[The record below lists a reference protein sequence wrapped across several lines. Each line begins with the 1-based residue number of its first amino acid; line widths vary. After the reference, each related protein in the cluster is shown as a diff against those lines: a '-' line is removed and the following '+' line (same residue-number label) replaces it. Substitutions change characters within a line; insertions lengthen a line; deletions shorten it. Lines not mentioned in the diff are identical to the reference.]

1 VLAQDQLEAAIAEM
15 RVRFTAISR
24 QIADQLDA
32 LARTAARSP
41 KATHSA
47 ILSAAADIG
56 AMQKRLCAEANRLPI
71 GPEQRYALMQ
81 TLLQTQH
88 DSLLHLSILVRE
100 QALAARGLIG
110 PAPTTATRAS
120 PNSYMPTSAHDGMT
134 GVQSY
139 GDIGRAL
146 ASIGAPSRPIRG
158 PQPAYSVREGLP
170 EIASTAWPSYG
181 VGAPMEPAAR
191 YSRRPVSP
199 HRRGKGASARPRRR
213 AFALVKGAIS
223 RSLGLTLT
231 AGVGLLIAY
240 ATFPQATPSDN
251 EVKRLELPSSSIG
264 PATPLPAPRNNTSA
278 SRTPP
283 PDAPGG
289 PTSVP
294 DRAVPEP
301 SAMPSASYA
310 PAPSGPREDPDR
322 AVPEPS
328 PRGAPDRGTTV
339 PTAGPS
345 ASRMPAPQIITLDTP
360 LPGALPA
367 APADTITIAAVN
379 PSAPAPSAGI
389 PHPQM
394 ALAPMRAPGPPTE
407 NTVPEQFVPVLFTHK
422 DQVTAARTFAD
433 LQREYPTV
441 LRRRHS
447 EVQSVD
453 VNSNGTWHRLV
464 VLPAGSRQQATHVCE
479 QLMAAGYDR
488 CWVKVY

>member
-1 VLAQDQLEAAIAEM
+1 MLAQDQLEAAIAEM

-41 KATHSA
+41 QATHSA

-56 AMQKRLCAEANRLPI
+56 TMQKRLCAEANRLPI

-88 DSLLHLSILVRE
+88 DSLLHLGVLVRE

-110 PAPTTATRAS
+110 PAPNTATRAA

-134 GVQSY
+134 GLQSY

-146 ASIGAPSRPIRG
+146 ASIGAPSQPIRG
-158 PQPAYSVREGLP
+158 TQRGGLP
-170 EIASTAWPSYG
+170 EIASTAWPSHG
-181 VGAPMEPAAR
+181 VGAPRPMEPAAR

-264 PATPLPAPRNNTSA
+264 PATPLPAPRNNTSV
-278 SRTPP
+278 SRTQP
-283 PDAPGG
+283 PDAPG

-310 PAPSGPREDPDR
+310 PAPSGPREVSDR

-345 ASRMPAPQIITLDTP
+345 ASPMPVPRIINPDTP
-360 LPGALPA
+360 LPGTLPE

-389 PHPQM
+389 PHVQM
-394 ALAPMRAPGPPTE
+394 APAPMRAPGPPTE
-407 NTVPEQFVPVLFTHK
+407 NAVPEQFVPVLFTHK
-422 DQVTAARTFAD
+422 DQATAARTFAD

>member
-1 VLAQDQLEAAIAEM
+1 M

-41 KATHSA
+41 QATHSA

-56 AMQKRLCAEANRLPI
+56 TMQKRLCAEADRLPI

-88 DSLLHLSILVRE
+88 DSLLHLGILVRE

-110 PAPTTATRAS
+110 PAPNPATRPS
-120 PNSYMPTSAHDGMT
+120 PKRHMPTSAHDGMT

-146 ASIGAPSRPIRG
+146 ASIGAPSQPIRG
-158 PQPAYSVREGLP
+158 AQPAYAIRERLP
-170 EIASTAWPSYG
+170 EIASTWPSYG

-199 HRRGKGASARPRRR
+199 HRRGKGASTRPRRR

-240 ATFPQATPSDN
+240 ATFAQATPSDN
-251 EVKRLELPSSSIG
+251 EAKRLELPSSSVG

-278 SRTPP
+278 SRTQP
-283 PDAPGG
+283 PDAPSGL
-289 PTSVP
+289 TSVQ

-310 PAPSGPREDPDR
+310 PAPGGPREVPDR

-345 ASRMPAPQIITLDTP
+345 ASPMPVPRIINPDTP
-360 LPGALPA
+360 LPGTLPE

-379 PSAPAPSAGI
+379 PSAPALSAGI
-389 PHPQM
+389 PHVQIAP
-394 ALAPMRAPGPPTE
+394 APMRAPGPPTE
-407 NTVPEQFVPVLFTHK
+407 NAVPEQFVPVLFTHQ
-422 DQVTAARTFAD
+422 DEATAARTFAD